1 MAARKKDGAPDWK
14 YYETAETAALFEPV
28 KQYLL
33 KNCKKYVQME
43 PPTNK
48 TLATLTAQLLQFQE
62 DNFGKDVSKQA
73 LLTKLPMKMFM
84 DYSSGGSLCVI
95 LANVFKTKME
105 QGWRRFD
112 FQSPSRMDRNVE
124 LFLNIEKALKEAK
137 LLTVPQVYIMPDI
150 DAKLAAKLRD
160 IVKRHNGAITD
171 DKAAATH
178 VVHEPPPPFP
188 EDEWLRPLLKQD
200 NQVLVHW
207 WYYPDS
213 YDTWVPSGNI
223 EDEPQPEPQ
232 HQGPWQVNARWLSD
246 LDVFNE
252 WMNEEDYE
260 LADTDGSGNKRET
273 SPALGK
279 TRRKSLRPGT
289 SSDEQPGS
297 PDGGIFFAKLL
308 TVPQVFIMPDID
320 AKLAAKLRD
329 IVKRHNGAIT
339 DDKAAATHVVHEPP
353 PPFPEDEWLR
363 PLLKQD
369 NQVLV
374 HWWYYPDSYDTW
386 VPSGNIEDEPQP
398 EPQHQGPWQVN
409 ARWLSDLDVF
419 NEWMNEE
426 DYELADTDGSGNKR
440 ETSPAL
446 GKTRRKSLRPGTSS
460 DEQPGSPDGGK
471 LKKRKRSP
479 SPDPKKKKK
488 LVTPANPKKKSG
500 KEEDNDRYKSDFFN
514 QCEVEEVAGS
524 TVSASKGKEIDL
536 QPMKGNALTDISE
549 SGKPDDGDG
558 DEGESGSQMDT
569 QEQTEESA
577 EQSAPTSPS
586 SSQQKDG
593 LFKEPLSVHDTE
605 PHDENLTEQTHHII
619 IPSYA
624 SWFDY
629 NSVHAIERRAIPEF
643 FNGKNKSKTPEV
655 YLAYR
660 NFMLDAY
667 RLNPTEYLTATAC
680 RRNLAGD
687 VCAVVRVHA
696 FLEQW
701 GLINYQVDADG
712 RPTPMGPPSTSHFH
726 VLLDTPAGLQPL
738 QPAKTQVQSIY
749 NTVTTRAQVRVGCVS
764 CFRSLF
770 FQGLEMFKDDWNKVA
785 EHVGTRTQDECI
797 LHFLRLPIE
806 DPFLEDVQ
814 LGPLC
819 HQPVP
824 FSQQGNPIMS
834 TVAFLASVVDP
845 RVASA
850 AAKAAL
856 EKFSEMKE
864 EIPQAVIDSHV
875 KNATNRSEKRKVEN
889 ATDENSS
896 TEEKPQPM
904 EVNGSE
910 STGAD
915 GGETGTQNVKM
926 EESNEADKETE
937 NGDKSK
943 TINEENIAK
952 AAAASLAAAAVK
964 AKHLA
969 QVEERKIKSLVA
981 LLVETQMK
989 KLEIKLRHF
998 EELETIM
1005 DREREALEYQRQ
1017 QLLAERQ
1024 QFHQEQ
1030 LKAAEI
1036 RARASSGHLS
1046 PSQSSPGQI
1055 QPQSQVSQP
1064 PPQFSQQQQVQIQ
1077 PQQRPSQQ
1085 VSVVP
1090 TGQMPQVSSPAQPGQ
1105 IGSNPPSASPSPAPP
1120 MNPGSVAQMGS
1131 LPASGCSTPVSFIGS
1146 NAASPASGPGTPS
1159 SAPQGH
1165 ASSGQVAHGPGDA
1178 VASPVPPPSG
1188 MME

>member
-1 MAARKKDGAPDWK
+1 MKRLFPG
-14 YYETAETAALFEPV
+14 YYESPETVALFEPV

-48 TLATLTAQLLQFQE
+48 TLASLTAQLLQFQE
-62 DNFGKDVSKQA
+62 DNFGKDASKHA

-137 LLTVPQVYIMPDI
+137 LLAVPQVFITPELDPR
-150 DAKLAAKLRD
+150 LAAKLKD
-160 IVKRHNGAITD
+160 IVKRHNGAITE
-171 DKAAATH
+171 DKSSATH
-178 VVHEPPPPFP
+178 IVYGPPPPFP

-200 NQVLVHW
+200 KQVLVHW

-213 YDTWVPSGNI
+213 YDTWVPSTDI

-232 HQGPWQVNARWLSD
+232 HQGPWQVNARWLTD

-260 LADTDGSGNKRET
+260 LTDADGSGNKRET

-279 TRRKSLRPGT
+279 TRRKSLRT
-289 SSDEQPGS
+289 
-297 PDGGIFFAKLL
+297 
-308 TVPQVFIMPDID
+308 
-320 AKLAAKLRD
+320 
-329 IVKRHNGAIT
+329 GA
-339 DDKAAATHVVHEPP
+339 
-353 PPFPEDEWLR
+353 
-363 PLLKQD
+363 
-369 NQVLV
+369 
-374 HWWYYPDSYDTW
+374 
-386 VPSGNIEDEPQP
+386 
-398 EPQHQGPWQVN
+398 
-409 ARWLSDLDVF
+409 
-419 NEWMNEE
+419 
-426 DYELADTDGSGNKR
+426 
-440 ETSPAL
+440 
-446 GKTRRKSLRPGTSS
+446 SS

-479 SPDPKKKKK
+479 SPDQKKKKK

-500 KEEDNDRYKSDFFN
+500 KDEENDSDDATKDLPN
-514 QCEVEEVAGS
+514 PSPIPNVEEV
-524 TVSASKGKEIDL
+524 TSAAASGSKGKEIDL
-536 QPMKGNALTDISE
+536 QPMKGNSLTDISD
-549 SGKPDDGDG
+549 SGKPEGGDG
-558 DEGESGSQMDT
+558 EEGDTSSHMDT
-569 QEQTEESA
+569 QEQQEEST
-577 EQSAPTSPS
+577 EQSTPESPS
-586 SSQQKDG
+586 SSSQNKDG
-593 LFKEPLSVHDTE
+593 LFKEPINMPDAE

-629 NSVHAIERRAIPEF
+629 NSVHAIERRALPEF
-643 FNGKNKSKTPEV
+643 FNGKNKSKSPEV
-655 YLAYR
+655 YLACR

-712 RPTPMGPPSTSHFH
+712 RPAPMGPPSTSHFH
-726 VLLDTPAGLQPL
+726 VLADTPAGLQPL
-738 QPAKTQVQSIY
+738 QPAKTQIPASQQMIQFKDDFGGKEAMKGGLTGG
-749 NTVTTRAQVRVGCVS
+749 NFGL
-764 CFRSLF
+764 RSDQYLSKKS
-770 FQGLEMFKDDWNKVA
+770 QKAATATKEWTEQETLLLLEGLEMFKDDWNKVA

-814 LGPLC
+814 LGPLS

-856 EKFSEMKE
+856 EKFSEMKD

-875 KNATNRSEKRKVEN
+875 KNAANARAEKAKQ
-889 ATDENSS
+889 ENSQEN
-896 TEEKPQPM
+896 TEVTTQPM
-904 EVNGSE
+904 EINGSQ
-910 STGAD
+910 STGPE
-915 GGETGTQNVKM
+915 GGETAAQDVKM
-926 EESNEADKETE
+926 EDSSETSNQPE
-937 NGDKSK
+937 NGEKIQA
-943 TINEENIAK
+943 INEENIAK
-952 AAAASLAAAAVK
+952 AAASALAAAAVK

-1030 LKAAEI
+1030 LKAAEM
-1036 RARASSGHLS
+1036 RARAASGHMS
-1046 PSQSSPGQI
+1046 PSAPSPGQL
-1055 QPQSQVSQP
+1055 QPQPQVSQP
-1064 PPQFSQQQQVQIQ
+1064 QAQFPQQHQSQQQQQ
-1077 PQQRPSQQ
+1077 QQRHSQQ
-1085 VSVVP
+1085 AAPQGPQPGVP
-1090 TGQMPQVSSPAQPGQ
+1090 SHIPQAPSPAQQVTASSQPV
-1105 IGSNPPSASPSPAPP
+1105 GSNPPSASASPAPP
-1120 MNPGSVAQMGS
+1120 MNPGSVPPVGS
-1131 LPASGCSTPVSFIGS
+1131 HPASGCSTPVSFIGS
-1146 NAASPASGPGTPS
+1146 NAASPASGPGTPIG
-1159 SAPQGH
+1159 APLGH
-1165 ASSGQVAHGPGDA
+1165 ATTGQMVHGPGDNA
-1178 VASPVPPPSG
+1178 VSSPVPPATG
-1188 MME
+1188 MMD

>member
-14 YYETAETAALFEPV
+14 YYESAETVSLFEPV

-48 TLATLTAQLLQFQE
+48 TLASLTAQLLQFQE

-84 DYSSGGSLCVI
+84 DFSSGGSLCVI
-95 LANVFKTKME
+95 LASVFKTKME

-137 LLTVPQVYIMPDI
+137 LLTVPQVFITPEI
-150 DAKLAAKLRD
+150 EAKLAAKLKD

-171 DKAAATH
+171 DRSTATH
-178 VVHEPPPPFP
+178 VVYEPPPPFP
-188 EDEWLRPLLKQD
+188 EEEWLRPLLKQD
-200 NQVLVHW
+200 KQVLVHW

-213 YDTWVPSGNI
+213 YDTWVPANDI

-232 HQGPWQVNARWLSD
+232 HQGPWQVNARWLTD

-279 TRRKSLRPGT
+279 TRRKSLRTGA
-289 SSDEQPGS
+289 SSDE
-297 PDGGIFFAKLL
+297 L
-308 TVPQVFIMPDID
+308 
-320 AKLAAKLRD
+320 
-329 IVKRHNGAIT
+329 
-339 DDKAAATHVVHEPP
+339 
-353 PPFPEDEWLR
+353 
-363 PLLKQD
+363 
-369 NQVLV
+369 
-374 HWWYYPDSYDTW
+374 
-386 VPSGNIEDEPQP
+386 PS
-398 EPQHQGPWQVN
+398 
-409 ARWLSDLDVF
+409 
-419 NEWMNEE
+419 
-426 DYELADTDGSGNKR
+426 
-440 ETSPAL
+440 
-446 GKTRRKSLRPGTSS
+446 
-460 DEQPGSPDGGK
+460 SPDGGK
-471 LKKRKRSP
+471 LLKKRKRSP
-479 SPDPKKKKK
+479 SPDQKKKKK
-488 LVTPANPKKKSG
+488 LGAPPNPKKKTG
-500 KEEDNDRYKSDFFN
+500 KEEDNDSDDATKDLPN
-514 QCEVEEVAGS
+514 PSPIPNVEEVTTS
-524 TVSASKGKEIDL
+524 TASASKGKEIDL
-536 QPMKGNALTDISE
+536 QPMKGNSLTDISE
-549 SGKPDDGDG
+549 SGKPEEGDG

-569 QEQTEESA
+569 QEQAEEST

-593 LFKEPLSVHDTE
+593 IFKEPLSIPDAE
-605 PHDENLTEQTHHII
+605 PHDDNLTEQTHHII

-629 NSVHAIERRAIPEF
+629 NSVHAIERRALPEF
-643 FNGKNKSKTPEV
+643 FNGKNKSKSPEA

-712 RPTPMGPPSTSHFH
+712 RPAPMGPPSTSHFH
-726 VLLDTPAGLQPL
+726 VLADTPAGLQPL
-738 QPAKTQVQSIY
+738 QPAKTQMPASQQMIQFKDDFGGKE
-749 NTVTTRAQVRVGCVS
+749 TL
-764 CFRSLF
+764 RSGLTGANF
-770 FQGLEMFKDDWNKVA
+770 GLRSDQYLSKKSQKAATATKEWTEQETLLLLEGLEMFKDDWNKVA

-814 LGPLC
+814 LGPLS

-875 KNATNRSEKRKVEN
+875 KNAANARADKAKPEN
-889 ATDENSS
+889 ADENTDEKS
-896 TEEKPQPM
+896 QPM
-904 EVNGSE
+904 EVNGSQ
-910 STGAD
+910 STGTD
-915 GGETGTQNVKM
+915 GAETGAQDVKM
-926 EESNEADKETE
+926 EDASEANKETE
-937 NGDKSK
+937 NGEKMQA
-943 TINEENIAK
+943 INEENIAK
-952 AAAASLAAAAVK
+952 AAASALAAAAVK

-1030 LKAAEI
+1030 LKAAEV
-1036 RARASSGHLS
+1036 RARAASGHLS

-1055 QPQSQVSQP
+1055 QPLSQVSQP
-1064 PPQFSQQQQVQIQ
+1064 HQHFSQQPQVHQQQKQ
-1077 PQQRPSQQ
+1077 PQQLPPQATHPGVSTGLIAQ
-1085 VSVVP
+1085 V
-1090 TGQMPQVSSPAQPGQ
+1090 TSSPQQGVTSGQPV
-1105 IGSNPPSASPSPAPP
+1105 GSNPPSASPSPAPA
-1120 MNPGSVAQMGS
+1120 MNPASIPPIGSH
-1131 LPASGCSTPVSFIGS
+1131 PASGCSTPVSFIGS

-1159 SAPQGH
+1159 SAPLGH
-1165 ASSGQVAHGPGDA
+1165 ASSGQMTHGPGDNS
-1178 VASPVPPPSG
+1178 VSSPVPPSSG